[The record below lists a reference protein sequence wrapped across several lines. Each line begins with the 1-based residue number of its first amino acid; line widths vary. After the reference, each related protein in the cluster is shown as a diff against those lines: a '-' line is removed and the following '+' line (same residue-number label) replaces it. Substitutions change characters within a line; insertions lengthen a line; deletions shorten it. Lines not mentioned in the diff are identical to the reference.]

1 MRTFVSAAAILILLG
16 MTLGCASSTGP
27 GPGPSYSAKD
37 ELKIGV
43 EAAKRGY
50 WQEAL
55 LRFQQ
60 ADRARPQQVKILNNL
75 AVALEAVAR
84 YEEAMVTYEAALAI
98 APSNRNLRRNHQ
110 QFKEFYRTYIEREQP
125 KDEAEKTEQG
135 DQAGPEETRDEE
147 ENS

>member
-1 MRTFVSAAAILILLG
+1 

-37 ELKIGV
+37 ELKTGL

-55 LRFQQ
+55 LRFQR

-84 YEEAMVTYEAALAI
+84 YEEAMVTYEAAAAI
-98 APSNRNLRRNHQ
+98 APSDRNLRRNHQ
-110 QFKEFYRTYIEREQP
+110 LFKDFYRSYIDKERPE
-125 KDEAEKTEQG
+125 DKTGSGSTGEG
-135 DQAGPEETRDEE
+135 SKDEE